1 MPRASAVVLLLALA
15 AAVAR
20 ADVPIERIGSVETLP
35 SPLGAH
41 WVFVSDI
48 LLQRSALLD
57 LDRGAFL
64 GMISTGYGPQEAF
77 FPRQRREFYLPE
89 TYYSRGSRGART
101 DVVTVYDVD
110 SLAPVD
116 EIGIP
121 PKRAMNVLPA
131 ANNALSDDER
141 FLAVFNMTPA
151 TSLSIVDVERRRFV
165 GEVATPGCSLVYAA
179 GPRRFVMLCADG
191 ALLTV
196 TLDDEGREVA
206 KARSRPFFDPQS
218 DPVTEKPVRRGDR
231 WFFVSFEG
239 IVHPVDIAAAEPRFD
254 EPWSLIDEADR
265 AKSWRIG
272 GSQHLAVHEAS
283 GRLYSL
289 VHQGGA
295 DTAKHPG
302 NEVWVYDLDAGTR
315 IQRIA
320 LRHPGFAFLTASLS
334 FGEEWIWPLN
344 RLSDWLLDHVLP
356 NPGLEHVQ
364 VTQDAEPLLITGT
377 PFSGSLA
384 VYDALSGEFLR
395 RMAVGNLSTHSLQ
408 VPWSEGE
415 PAP

>member
-1 MPRASAVVLLLALA
+1 MPRVAAVVLLLA
-15 AAVAR
+15 VAGSV
-20 ADVPIERIGSVETLP
+20 AEAEVPIERTGRVETLP

-41 WVFVSDI
+41 WVFVADI

-57 LDRGAFL
+57 LDRGTFL
-64 GMISTGYGPQEAF
+64 GMISTGYGPQAAF
-77 FPRQRREFYLPE
+77 FPRSRREFYLPE
-89 TYYSRGSRGART
+89 TYYSRGSRGVRS

-110 SLAPVD
+110 SLTPVD

-121 PKRAMNVLPA
+121 PKRAMKVLPA
-131 ANNALSDDER
+131 ANNALSDDDR

-151 TSLSIVDVERRRFV
+151 TSLSIVDVERRRFA

-179 GPRRFVMLCADG
+179 GARRFVMLCADG

-206 KARSRPFFDPQS
+206 KTRSQPFFDPHS

-239 IVHPVDIAAAEPRFD
+239 IVHPVDVAAAEPRFD

-315 IQRIA
+315 IQRIE

-334 FGEEWIWPLN
+334 FGEAWTWPLN

-395 RMAVGNLSTHSLQ
+395 RVAAGNISTHSLQ
-408 VPWSEGE
+408 VPWSEGG

>member
-1 MPRASAVVLLLALA
+1 MPRAAAVVLLLALA
-15 AAVAR
+15 GAAAQGE
-20 ADVPIERIGSVETLP
+20 VPVERTGRVETLP

-41 WVFVSDI
+41 WVFVADI

-57 LDRGAFL
+57 LDRGTFL
-64 GMISTGYGPQEAF
+64 GMISTGYGPQAAF
-77 FPRQRREFYLPE
+77 FPRRRREFYLPE
-89 TYYSRGSRGART
+89 TYYSRGSRGVRT

-110 SLAPVD
+110 SLTPVD

-131 ANNALSDDER
+131 ANNALSDDDR

-151 TSLSIVDVERRRFV
+151 TSLSIVDVERRRFA

-179 GPRRFVMLCADG
+179 GARRFVMLCADG

-206 KARSRPFFDPQS
+206 KTRSQPFFDPHS

-239 IVHPVDIAAAEPRFD
+239 IVHPVDVAAAEPRFD
-254 EPWSLIDEADR
+254 EPWSLMRAEDR

-272 GSQHLAVHEAS
+272 GVQHLAVHEAS

-289 VHQGGA
+289 LHQGEA
-295 DTAKHPG
+295 DTVKEPG
-302 NEVWVYDLDAGTR
+302 SEVWVYDLDSRSR
-315 IQRIA
+315 IQRIE
-320 LRHPGFAFLTASLS
+320 LHHPGFAYLTFALS
-334 FGEEWIWPLN
+334 FGEAWTWPLN
-344 RLSDWLLDHVLP
+344 RLSDWLLDYGLP
-356 NPGLEHVQ
+356 NPGIEHIR
-364 VTQDAEPLLITGT
+364 VTQDEEPLLITGT
-377 PFSGSLA
+377 QFSGSLA
-384 VYDALSGEFLR
+384 VYDALSGTFLR
-395 RMAVGNLSTHSLQ
+395 RVAAGNISTYSLQ

>member
-1 MPRASAVVLLLALA
+1 MPRAAAVVLLLALA
-15 AAVAR
+15 GAAAQGE
-20 ADVPIERIGSVETLP
+20 VPVERTGRVETLP

-41 WVFVSDI
+41 WVFVADI

-57 LDRGAFL
+57 LDRGTFL
-64 GMISTGYGPQEAF
+64 GMISTGYGPQAAF
-77 FPRQRREFYLPE
+77 FPRRRREFYLPE
-89 TYYSRGSRGART
+89 TYYSRGSRGVRT

-110 SLAPVD
+110 SPTPVD

-131 ANNALSDDER
+131 ANNALSDDDR

-151 TSLSIVDVERRRFV
+151 TSLSIVDVERRRFA

-179 GPRRFVMLCADG
+179 GARRFVMLCADG

-196 TLDDEGREVA
+196 SLDDEGREVA
-206 KARSRPFFDPQS
+206 KTRSQPFFDPHS

-239 IVHPVDIAAAEPRFD
+239 IVHPVDVSAAEPRFD

-302 NEVWVYDLDAGTR
+302 TEVWVYDLDAGTR
-315 IQRIA
+315 IQRIE
-320 LRHPGFAFLTASLS
+320 LRHPGFAFLTFSLS
-334 FGEEWIWPLN
+334 FGEAWIWPLN

-356 NPGLEHVQ
+356 SPGLEHVQ

-395 RMAVGNLSTHSLQ
+395 RVAVGNLSTHSLQ